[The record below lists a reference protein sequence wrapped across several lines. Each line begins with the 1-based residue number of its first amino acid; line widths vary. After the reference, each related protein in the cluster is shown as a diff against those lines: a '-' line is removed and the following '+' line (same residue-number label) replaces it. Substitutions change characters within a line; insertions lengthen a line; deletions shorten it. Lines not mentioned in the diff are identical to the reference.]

1 MLDLLKRAFRDWKDD
16 DAPRMA
22 AAMAYFTVFSLPPLL
37 LLILMV
43 VGVLVDP
50 STVEG
55 RIESE
60 MASLLGPEGARQ
72 IQEMIRNVNRPDTG
86 GPFTAVVS
94 VLALLFGA
102 TGAFGQLQA
111 ALNRAW
117 EVEPDPEK
125 GGLMAMLAKRLLSLG
140 MVLTIAFLLLVSL
153 VLTAAV
159 SAFGDVLG
167 GLLPG
172 GVSEVVLQVVQVGV
186 SLVVVTALFALIF
199 KILPDAEVSWR
210 DVGVGALGTAVL
222 FVAGKF
228 LLGLYF
234 ARSDPGEAF
243 GAAGSLALI
252 LVWVYYSAMIV
263 FFGAEFTQAWAVERG
278 AGIRPDEDAVRVVEE
293 KRHVREDSARRPG
306 SRAPG
311 EGEPEEG
318 VRSREAAR
326 GARPDEEEGAS
337 YP

>member
-1 MLDLLKRAFRDWKDD
+1 MLDLLKHAFHDWKDD

-37 LLILMV
+37 LIILMV
-43 VGVLVDP
+43 VGVFVEP

-60 MASLLGPEGARQ
+60 MAGLLGPEGARQ
-72 IQEMIRNVNRPDTG
+72 IQGMIRNVNRPDTG
-86 GPFTAVVS
+86 GPITAVVS
-94 VLALLFGA
+94 VLALLVGA

-111 ALNRAW
+111 ALNKAW

-125 GGLMAMLAKRLLSLG
+125 GGLVAMLGKRLLSLG
-140 MVLTIAFLLLVSL
+140 MILTIAFLLLVSL

-172 GVSEVVLQVVQVGV
+172 GVSEVVLQVVQVSV

-252 LVWVYYSAMIV
+252 LVWIYYSAMIV
-263 FFGAEFTQAWAVERG
+263 FFGAEFTQAWAVQRG
-278 AGIRPDEDAVRVVEE
+278 SGIRPDEDAVRVVEE
-293 KRHVREDSARRPG
+293 KRHVRGEAAPRSGARG
-306 SRAPG
+306 SGEAPG
-311 EGEPEEG
+311 EG

-326 GARPDEEEGAS
+326 AARPDDEEGAS

>member
-1 MLDLLKRAFRDWKDD
+1 MLDLLKQAFRDWKEDD
-16 DAPRMA
+16 CPRMA

-37 LLILMV
+37 LIILLV
-43 VGVLVDP
+43 VGVFVDP
-50 STVEG
+50 SAAEG

-60 MASLLGPEGARQ
+60 MGSLLGPEGARQ
-72 IQEMIRNVNRPDTG
+72 VQEMIRNVSRPDTG
-86 GPFTAVVS
+86 GPFTAVLG

-125 GGLMAMLAKRLLSLG
+125 GGLRKMIVKRILSLG
-140 MVLTIAFLLLVSL
+140 MILTIAFLLLVSL
-153 VLTAAV
+153 VLSAAV

-167 GLLPG
+167 GLVPG
-172 GVSEVVLQVVQVGV
+172 GASAVVLQVVQIAV
-186 SLVVVTALFALIF
+186 SLAVVTALFAVIF
-199 KILPDAEVSWR
+199 KVLPDAKVSWK
-210 DVGVGALGTAVL
+210 DVGVGALGTAIL

-228 LLGLYF
+228 FLGLYF

-263 FFGAEFTQAWAVERG
+263 FFGAEFTQAWAARRG
-278 AGIRPDEDAVRVVEE
+278 SGIRPDENAVRVVEE
-293 KRHVREDSARRPG
+293 KRHVRE
-306 SRAPG
+306 
-311 EGEPEEG
+311 EPDQDAD
-318 VRSREAAR
+318 EAAAG
-326 GARPDEEEGAS
+326 GARPDDEEGAA
-337 YP
+337 YR